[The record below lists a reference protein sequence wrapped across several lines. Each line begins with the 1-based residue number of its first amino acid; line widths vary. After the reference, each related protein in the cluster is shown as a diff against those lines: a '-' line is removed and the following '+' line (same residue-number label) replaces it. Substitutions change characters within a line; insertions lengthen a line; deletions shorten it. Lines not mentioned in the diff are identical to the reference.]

1 MVERVNS
8 RLDDTE
14 KLMSWKKLV
23 HITHAQLKKQ
33 KGMKTNKDNLRV
45 MLDNLKCSDTHITES
60 LRRH

>member
-23 HITHAQLKKQ
+23 QITHAQLKKE
-33 KGMKTNKDNLRV
+33 KAMKTNKDNLRV
-45 MLDNLKCSDTHITES
+45 MLDNFKCTDTHITES
-60 LRRH
+60 LRRD